1 MADRIV
7 ITTPK
12 GSVVTY
18 KTENGKISARIDWNP
33 AFGSERT
40 RRFREAQVMFDTE
53 VMRLMEPYMQMVTG
67 AMIMSMRLSSTPG
80 TGEVIVNTPYA
91 RKVYY
96 SRSPVG
102 RPTGALRGP
111 YYFHRMKADK
121 RDHLQV
127 FAATASGA
135 KT

>member
-1 MADRIV
+1 MAEKIV

-12 GSVVTY
+12 GDVVTY
-18 KTENGKISARIDWNP
+18 KTANGEIKARIEWNP
-33 AFGSERT
+33 DFGSNRT
-40 RRFREAQVMFDTE
+40 RQFRQGQKMFDSE

-91 RKVYY
+91 RRVYY

-121 RDHLQV
+121 RDHLRR
-127 FAATASGA
+127 FAASATGG
-135 KT
+135 K